1 MAGVAPV
8 RHNFEDVAGP
18 VVDGNECACG
28 QVGPDGFT
36 DLILKFKTQHVAE
49 SLLNL
54 LGVIEP
60 GEVLELLLTGVLT
73 NEGLI
78 EGNDGVVIVG
88 KVSASLAAKRADIF
102 TDGIVDMLDFAVLS
116 GSWLERAEVE

>member
-1 MAGVAPV
+1 M
-8 RHNFEDVAGP
+8 
-18 VVDGNECACG
+18 
-28 QVGPDGFT
+28 
-36 DLILKFKTQHVAE
+36 KFKTQHVAE